1 MENLKI
7 LYTDKHITVCVKP
20 PLLLSQQDAKG
31 SPDML
36 KVLFE
41 QTGIEH
47 KPVHRLDFGVGGV
60 MVYAKTDVAAS
71 KLSAAIQDKTF
82 QKEYLAVT
90 CGRPTE
96 NEGVY
101 KDLLFK
107 DSNKNKSF
115 VVDKMRKGVKEA
127 SLEYK
132 LLDTKEHEKLGV
144 LSLVWVKLHTGRT
157 HQIRVQFASRK
168 TALYGDGK
176 YGSRISDKRT
186 ALWSYA
192 LTFPHP
198 VSRKPL
204 SFCEIPDNCFP
215 WELFDISTAENTTVL
230 KG

>member
-7 LYTDKHITVCVKP
+7 LYEDKHITVCIKP

-36 KVLFE
+36 QALLN
-41 QTGIEH
+41 QTGAEH

-60 MVYAKTDVAAS
+60 MVYAKTDVAAAR
-71 KLSAAIQDKTF
+71 LSTAIQNKTF
-82 QKEYLAVT
+82 QKEYLAIT
-90 CGRPTE
+90 CGVPAE
-96 NEGVY
+96 KNGIY

-107 DSNKNKSF
+107 DSSKNKSF

-132 LLDTKEHEKLGV
+132 LLGTQKEEKAGN

-176 YGSRISDKRT
+176 YGSKISDKKT
-186 ALWSYA
+186 ALWSYRI
-192 LTFPHP
+192 TFPHP
-198 VSRKPL
+198 TTNKTL
-204 SFCEIPDNCFP
+204 SFCENPDNCFP
-215 WELFDISTAENTTVL
+215 WELFELN
-230 KG
+230 

>member
-1 MENLKI
+1 MEDIKI
-7 LYTDKHITVCVKP
+7 LYTDNHITVCVKP
-20 PLLLSQQDAKG
+20 PLILSQQDAKG

-36 KVLFE
+36 KALFE

-60 MVYAKTDVAAS
+60 MVYAKTDVAAA
-71 KLSAAIQDKTF
+71 KLSQAIQNKTF

-90 CGRPTE
+90 CGKPE
-96 NEGVY
+96 NTEGVY

-107 DSNKNKSF
+107 DSSKNKSF
-115 VVDKMRKGVKEA
+115 VVDKIRKGVKEA

-132 LLDTKEHEKLGV
+132 TLGEATDEKAGV
-144 LSLVWVKLHTGRT
+144 LSLVWIKLHTGRT

-168 TALYGDGK
+168 NALYGDGK

-186 ALWSYA
+186 ALWSYR

-198 VSRKPL
+198 ITKKEF
-204 SFCEIPDNCFP
+204 SFCEKPENCFP
-215 WELFDISTAENTTVL
+215 WEL
-230 KG
+230 